1 MSFVCDEILT
11 GQNVH
16 ICGSGGLGP
25 REHSLCGVSSTP
37 LPLLPASPRAIILV
51 SGLLGQPAGPG
62 SGFSLPRGSAH
73 PTGLGENQDLISSD
87 TTHPRPLD
95 QLPQLGVSVPLGAHL
110 HTHPGPG
117 AESLP

>member
-25 REHSLCGVSSTP
+25 REHSQCGVSSTP

-51 SGLLGQPAGPG
+51 SGLLGRPG
-62 SGFSLPRGSAH
+62 SGGQEAILPAQ
-73 PTGLGENQDLISSD
+73 GL
-87 TTHPRPLD
+87 RP
-95 QLPQLGVSVPLGAHL
+95 PHRPGGK
-110 HTHPGPG
+110 PGPHF
-117 AESLP
+117 L